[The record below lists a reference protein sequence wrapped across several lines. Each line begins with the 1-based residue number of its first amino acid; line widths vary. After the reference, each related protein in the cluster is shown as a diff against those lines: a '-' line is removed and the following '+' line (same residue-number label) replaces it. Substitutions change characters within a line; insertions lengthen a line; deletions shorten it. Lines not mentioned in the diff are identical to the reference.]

1 MSIKD
6 NGIGMSEAEII
17 DNLGTIARSGTK
29 KFLETLS
36 GDSAKDAQLIG
47 QFGVGFYSAFIVADK
62 VTVLTKRSDAPAV
75 RWESDGEGQYEIQAA
90 DKTDRGTEVILHLRD
105 EDKEFLEPARLRQLV
120 RKYSDHLSIPIVL
133 KTGDT
138 EETLNQAKAFWTR
151 PKSELK
157 DEDYQ
162 AFYKHIS
169 HDTEDARVWAHNK
182 VEGNI
187 EYTSLLYL
195 PKRAPF
201 DLFEREQKGGIQLY
215 VKRVF
220 IMDKAAELLP
230 PYLRFMRGLVDSSDL
245 PLNVSRELL
254 QNNRTVEKIK
264 AALVKRTLDLLEDL
278 AANKPAEYAE
288 FWKTFGTVLK
298 EGIIDDPANK
308 IRIAKLL
315 RFNSTAESGD
325 APNVTLEAY
334 VSRMKADQK
343 AIYYLTA
350 DTLAAARN
358 SPHLEGFRA
367 KGMEVLLLTDRID
380 EWVAGHLHEFEGK
393 TLANVAS
400 AAADVASAI
409 ETPEKAAAETRLQR
423 HAGSRLAK
431 ALAGKIAK
439 AQVSARLTDSPAV
452 LIAGE
457 FGLSLRMGRILKQA
471 GQNNPFATLPI
482 LELNPKHP
490 LAQRLKDTADEAAFA
505 DLAHVLYDQA
515 MLAEG
520 GELDDPASFR
530 AAREP
535 ADRGRA
541 FRAAE
546 NYSELSML
554 TPQWAANDGAMAAGG
569 TPDVDDAPLLDAYSG
584 AVIGALERVA
594 PAVTFIEVAGPS
606 RGRAHAAGARS
617 KPAVRVFS
625 SRPTATC
632 SPTVMWSMAPTR
644 SPCVSMT
651 IRDFTP
657 ISWAMTRIRTW
668 RCCASDT
675 RARCRTRSSAILH
688 A

>member
-1 MSIKD
+1 MTTETEPAAALKPQIKEFQAETKQVLRLVIHSLYSHKEIFLRELISNASDACEKLRFEAIAKPELLGSDALSITLTPDTDAGTLSIKD

-62 VTVLTKRSDAPAV
+62 VTVLTKRSDSPGV

-133 KTGDT
+133 TTGET
-138 EETLNQAKAFWTR
+138 QETLNQAKAFWTR

-169 HDTEDARVWAHNK
+169 HDTEDARIWAHNR

-195 PKRAPF
+195 PKHAPF
-201 DLFEREQKGGIQLY
+201 DLYDREQKGGIQLY

-278 AANKPAEYAE
+278 AANKPEEYAE

-308 IRIAKLL
+308 VRIAKLL
-315 RFNSTAESGD
+315 RFHSTAESGD
-325 APNVTLEAY
+325 APNVTLDAY

-393 TLANVAS
+393 PLASVAS

-409 ETPEKAAAETRLQR
+409 ETPEKAAAESAFKDTLDRL
-423 HAGSRLAK
+423 GKS
-431 ALAGKIAK
+431 LAGKIAS

-471 GQNNPFATLPI
+471 GQNNPFAALPI

-490 LAQRLKDTADEAAFA
+490 LVLRLKDTSDQEAFA

-520 GELDDPASFR
+520 GELEDPAAYLR
-530 AAREP
+530 RVNKLIVEGLAAQP
-535 ADRGRA
+535 KII
-541 FRAAE
+541 
-546 NYSELSML
+546 LS
-554 TPQWAANDGAMAAGG
+554 
-569 TPDVDDAPLLDAYSG
+569 
-584 AVIGALERVA
+584 
-594 PAVTFIEVAGPS
+594 
-606 RGRAHAAGARS
+606 
-617 KPAVRVFS
+617 
-625 SRPTATC
+625 
-632 SPTVMWSMAPTR
+632 
-644 SPCVSMT
+644 
-651 IRDFTP
+651 
-657 ISWAMTRIRTW
+657 
-668 RCCASDT
+668 
-675 RARCRTRSSAILH
+675 
-688 A
+688 

>member
-1 MSIKD
+1 MTTETEAAAAQKPQIKEFQAETKQVLRLVIHSLYSHKEIFLRELISNASDACEKLRFEAIAKPDLLGGDELIVTLTPDSSAGTLSVKD

-75 RWESDGEGQYEIQAA
+75 RWESDGEGQYTIEAS

-105 EDKEFLEPARLRQLV
+105 EDKEFLEAARLRQLV
-120 RKYSDHLSIPIVL
+120 RKYSDHLSIPVVL
-133 KTGDT
+133 KTADAS
-138 EETLNQAKAFWTR
+138 ETVNQAKAFWTR

-169 HDTEDARVWAHNK
+169 HDSEDARVWAHNK

-201 DLFEREQKGGIQLY
+201 DLFDRDQKGGIQLY

-220 IMDKAAELLP
+220 IMDRAAELLP

-264 AALVKRTLDLLEDL
+264 AALVKRSLDMLDEL
-278 AANKPAEYAE
+278 AAKPEEYAE

-298 EGIIDDPANK
+298 EGIIDDPGNK
-308 IRIAKLL
+308 LRIAKLL
-315 RFNSTAESGD
+315 RFNSTTESAD
-325 APNVTLEAY
+325 APGVTLEAY
-334 VSRMKADQK
+334 VSRMKSDQK

-350 DTLAAARN
+350 DSLAAARN

-380 EWVAGHLHEFEGK
+380 EWVAAHLHEFEGK

-400 AAADVASAI
+400 SAADVASAI
-409 ETPEKAAAETRLQR
+409 ETPEKAAAESEFKDTLDRL
-423 HAGSRLAK
+423 GKNLT
-431 ALAGKIAK
+431 GKIAS

-452 LIAGE
+452 LVAGE
-457 FGLSLRMGRILKQA
+457 FGMSLRMGRILKQA

-482 LELNPKHP
+482 LEVNPKHP
-490 LAQRLKDTADEAAFA
+490 LIARLKDTADEAAFS

-520 GELDDPASFR
+520 GELDDPATFVR
-530 AAREP
+530 RVNRLIVEGLGAQP
-535 ADRGRA
+535 KII
-541 FRAAE
+541 
-546 NYSELSML
+546 LS
-554 TPQWAANDGAMAAGG
+554 
-569 TPDVDDAPLLDAYSG
+569 
-584 AVIGALERVA
+584 
-594 PAVTFIEVAGPS
+594 
-606 RGRAHAAGARS
+606 
-617 KPAVRVFS
+617 
-625 SRPTATC
+625 
-632 SPTVMWSMAPTR
+632 
-644 SPCVSMT
+644 
-651 IRDFTP
+651 
-657 ISWAMTRIRTW
+657 
-668 RCCASDT
+668 
-675 RARCRTRSSAILH
+675 
-688 A
+688 

>member
-1 MSIKD
+1 MTPEIKEFQAETKQVLRLVIHSLYSHKEIFLRELVSNASDACEKLRFEAIANPELLGGDSLSITLTPDSPAGTLSIKD
-6 NGIGMSEAEII
+6 NGIGMSKEEVI

-62 VTVLTKRSDAPAV
+62 VTVLSKRGDAPGV
-75 RWESDGEGQYEIQAA
+75 RWDSDGEGQYQIEDS
-90 DKTDRGTEVILHLRD
+90 DKADRGTEVILHLRD
-105 EDKEFLEPARLRQLV
+105 EDKEFLEPSRLRQLV
-120 RKYSDHLSIPIVL
+120 RKYSDHLSTPIVL
-133 KTGDT
+133 KADDK
-138 EETLNQAKAFWTR
+138 EETVNQAKAFWTR
-151 PKSELK
+151 PKAELK

-169 HDTEDARVWAHNK
+169 HDSEDARLWSHNK

-201 DLFEREQKGGIQLY
+201 DLYEREQKGGIQLY

-264 AALVKRTLDLLEDL
+264 AALVKRSLDMLEDL
-278 AANKPAEYAE
+278 AANKPQEYAE
-288 FWKTFGTVLK
+288 FWQTFGMVLK
-298 EGIIDDPANK
+298 EGIIDDQANK

-315 RFNSTAESGD
+315 RFNSSAESGD
-325 APNVTLEAY
+325 APAVTLEAY
-334 VSRMKADQK
+334 VSRMKAEQK

-350 DTLAAARN
+350 DSLAAARN

-380 EWVAGHLHEFEGK
+380 EWVAAHLHEFEGK

-409 ETPEKAAAETRLQR
+409 ETPDKAAAESTFKDTLERL
-423 HAGSRLAK
+423 GKSL
-431 ALAGKIAK
+431 LGKIAS

-452 LIAGE
+452 LVAGE
-457 FGLSLRMGRILKQA
+457 FGMSLRMGRILKQA
-471 GQNNPFATLPI
+471 GQTNPFATLPI
-482 LELNPKHP
+482 LEVNPKHP
-490 LAQRLKDTADEAAFA
+490 LIERLKDTNDEAAFA

-515 MLAEG
+515 MRAEG
-520 GELDDPASFR
+520 GELDDPAIFVR
-530 AAREP
+530 RVNRLIVE
-535 ADRGRA
+535 G
-541 FRAAE
+541 
-546 NYSELSML
+546 LSAQ
-554 TPQWAANDGAMAAGG
+554 PK
-569 TPDVDDAPLLDAYSG
+569 
-584 AVIGALERVA
+584 I
-594 PAVTFIEVAGPS
+594 
-606 RGRAHAAGARS
+606 
-617 KPAVRVFS
+617 
-625 SRPTATC
+625 
-632 SPTVMWSMAPTR
+632 
-644 SPCVSMT
+644 
-651 IRDFTP
+651 
-657 ISWAMTRIRTW
+657 
-668 RCCASDT
+668 
-675 RARCRTRSSAILH
+675 ILS
-688 A
+688 

>member
-1 MSIKD
+1 MTTETEPAAAQKPQIKEFQAETKQVLRLVIHSLYSHKEIFLRELISNASDACEKLRFEAIAKPELLGSDALSITLTPDTDAGTLSIKD
-6 NGIGMSEAEII
+6 NGIGMSEAEVI

-62 VTVLTKRSDAPAV
+62 VTVLTKRGDSPGV
-75 RWESDGEGQYEIQAA
+75 RWDSDGEGQYEIQAA

-105 EDKEFLEPARLRQLV
+105 EDKEFLEAARLRQLV

-133 KTGDT
+133 KSGETQ
-138 EETLNQAKAFWTR
+138 ETLNRAKAFWTR

-162 AFYKHIS
+162 AFYKHIT
-169 HDTEDARVWAHNK
+169 HDTEDARIWAHNR

-195 PKRAPF
+195 PKHAPF
-201 DLFEREQKGGIQLY
+201 DLYDREQKGGIQLY

-230 PYLRFMRGLVDSSDL
+230 PYLRFMRGLVDSADL

-278 AANKPAEYAE
+278 AAKPTEYAE

-298 EGIIDDPANK
+298 EGIIDDPGNK

-315 RFNSTAESGD
+315 RFYSTAESGD
-325 APNVTLEAY
+325 APVVTLEAY
-334 VSRMKADQK
+334 VARMKADQK

-350 DTLAAARN
+350 DTVAAARN

-393 TLANVAS
+393 PLANVAS

-409 ETPEKAAAETRLQR
+409 ETPEKAAAESAFKDTLD
-423 HAGSRLAK
+423 RLAK
-431 ALAGKIAK
+431 ALAGKIAS

-471 GQNNPFATLPI
+471 GQNNPFAALPI

-490 LAQRLKDTADEAAFA
+490 LVERLKDTADQEAFA

-520 GELDDPASFR
+520 GELDDPASFVR
-530 AAREP
+530 RVNKLIVEGLAAQP
-535 ADRGRA
+535 KII
-541 FRAAE
+541 
-546 NYSELSML
+546 LS
-554 TPQWAANDGAMAAGG
+554 
-569 TPDVDDAPLLDAYSG
+569 
-584 AVIGALERVA
+584 
-594 PAVTFIEVAGPS
+594 
-606 RGRAHAAGARS
+606 
-617 KPAVRVFS
+617 
-625 SRPTATC
+625 
-632 SPTVMWSMAPTR
+632 
-644 SPCVSMT
+644 
-651 IRDFTP
+651 
-657 ISWAMTRIRTW
+657 
-668 RCCASDT
+668 
-675 RARCRTRSSAILH
+675 
-688 A
+688 

>member
-1 MSIKD
+1 MTTEAKAQIKEFQAETKQVLRLVIHSLYSHKEIFLRELISNASDACEKLRFEALANPSLLGSDSLAVTLTPDSAAGTLSIRD
-6 NGIGMSEAEII
+6 NGIGMSEAEVI

-29 KFLETLS
+29 RFLETLS

-62 VTVLTKRSDAPAV
+62 VTVLSKRTDTAAV
-75 RWESDGEGQYEIQAA
+75 RWDSDGEGQYEIQGS
-90 DKTDRGTEVILHLRD
+90 DKAERGTEVILHLRD
-105 EDKEFLEPARLRQLV
+105 EDKEFLDAARLRQLV

-133 KTGDT
+133 KTADS

-162 AFYKHIS
+162 AFYQHLT
-169 HDTEDARVWAHNK
+169 HDSQGARVWAHNK
-182 VEGNI
+182 VEGST

-195 PKRAPF
+195 PKNAPF
-201 DLFEREQKGGIQLY
+201 DLFERDPKGGGVQLY

-264 AALVKRTLDLLEDL
+264 AALVKRSLDLLDEL
-278 AANKPAEYAE
+278 AANKPQEYAE

-298 EGIIDDPANK
+298 EGIIEDPAQK
-308 IRIAKLL
+308 TRIAGLL
-315 RFNSTAESGD
+315 RFHSTAVAGD
-325 APNVTLEAY
+325 AAEVSLEAY

-350 DTLAAARN
+350 DSLAAARN

-367 KGMEVLLLTDRID
+367 KDMEVLLLTDRID

-409 ETPEKAAAETRLQR
+409 ETPEKAAAESAFKGTLERL
-423 HAGSRLAK
+423 GSTLK
-431 ALAGKIAK
+431 GKIAS
-439 AQVSARLTDSPAV
+439 AQISARLTDSPAV
-452 LIAGE
+452 LVAGE
-457 FGLSLRMGRILKQA
+457 FGVSLRMGRILKQA
-471 GQNNPFATLPI
+471 GQNNPFATPPI

-490 LAQRLKDTADEAAFA
+490 LALRLNDTADDATFA
-505 DLAHVLYDQA
+505 DLANVLYDQA

-520 GELDDPASFR
+520 GELDDPAIFVR
-530 AAREP
+530 RMNRLIVE
-535 ADRGRA
+535 G
-541 FRAAE
+541 
-546 NYSELSML
+546 LSAQ
-554 TPQWAANDGAMAAGG
+554 PK
-569 TPDVDDAPLLDAYSG
+569 
-584 AVIGALERVA
+584 I
-594 PAVTFIEVAGPS
+594 
-606 RGRAHAAGARS
+606 
-617 KPAVRVFS
+617 
-625 SRPTATC
+625 
-632 SPTVMWSMAPTR
+632 
-644 SPCVSMT
+644 
-651 IRDFTP
+651 
-657 ISWAMTRIRTW
+657 
-668 RCCASDT
+668 
-675 RARCRTRSSAILH
+675 ILS
-688 A
+688 

>member
-1 MSIKD
+1 MTTETEPAAAQKPQIKDFQAETKQVLRLVIHSLYSHKEIFLRELISNASDACEKLRFEAIANPALLGSEALSITLTPDTDAGTLSIKD
-6 NGIGMSEAEII
+6 NGIGMSEAEVI

-62 VTVLTKRSDAPAV
+62 VTVLTRRGDSPGV
-75 RWESDGEGQYEIQAA
+75 RWESDGEGQYQIQAA

-105 EDKEFLEPARLRQLV
+105 EDKEFLEAARLRQLV
-120 RKYSDHLSIPIVL
+120 RKYSDHLSLPIVL
-133 KTGDT
+133 KTGET

-169 HDTEDARVWAHNK
+169 HDSEDARIWAHNK

-195 PKRAPF
+195 PKHAPF
-201 DLFEREQKGGIQLY
+201 DLYDRDQKGGIQLY

-278 AANKPAEYAE
+278 AANKPQEYAE
-288 FWKTFGTVLK
+288 FWKSFGTVLK

-308 IRIAKLL
+308 VRIAKLL
-315 RFNSTAESGD
+315 RFHSTAQSGD
-325 APNVTLEAY
+325 APPDVTLEAY
-334 VSRMKADQK
+334 VSRMKPDQK

-393 TLANVAS
+393 AIANVAS

-409 ETPEKAAAETRLQR
+409 ETPEKAAAESAFKDTLDRL
-423 HAGSRLAK
+423 GK
-431 ALAGKIAK
+431 ALTGKIAG

-452 LIAGE
+452 LVAGE

-471 GQNNPFATLPI
+471 GQSNPFATLPI

-490 LAQRLKDTADEAAFA
+490 LALRLRDTADEEGFA

-520 GELDDPASFR
+520 GELEDPASFVR
-530 AAREP
+530 RVNKLIVEGLAGQP
-535 ADRGRA
+535 KII
-541 FRAAE
+541 
-546 NYSELSML
+546 LS
-554 TPQWAANDGAMAAGG
+554 
-569 TPDVDDAPLLDAYSG
+569 
-584 AVIGALERVA
+584 
-594 PAVTFIEVAGPS
+594 
-606 RGRAHAAGARS
+606 
-617 KPAVRVFS
+617 
-625 SRPTATC
+625 
-632 SPTVMWSMAPTR
+632 
-644 SPCVSMT
+644 
-651 IRDFTP
+651 
-657 ISWAMTRIRTW
+657 
-668 RCCASDT
+668 
-675 RARCRTRSSAILH
+675 
-688 A
+688 

>member
-1 MSIKD
+1 MTTETEPAAAQKPQIKEFQAETKQVLRLVIHSLYSHKEIFLRELISNASDACEKLRFEAIAKPELLGSDALSITLTPDTDAGTLSIKD

-62 VTVLTKRSDAPAV
+62 VTVLTKRSDSPGV

-120 RKYSDHLSIPIVL
+120 RKYSDHLGIPIVL
-133 KTGDT
+133 KTGET
-138 EETLNQAKAFWTR
+138 QETLNQAKAFWTR

-169 HDTEDARVWAHNK
+169 HDTEDARIWAHNR

-195 PKRAPF
+195 PKHAPF
-201 DLFEREQKGGIQLY
+201 DLYDREQKGGIQLY

-278 AANKPAEYAE
+278 AANKPEEYAE

-308 IRIAKLL
+308 LRIAKLL
-315 RFNSTAESGD
+315 RFHATAESGD
-325 APNVTLEAY
+325 APNVTLDAY

-393 TLANVAS
+393 PLANVAS

-409 ETPEKAAAETRLQR
+409 ETPEKAAAESAFKDTLDRL
-423 HAGSRLAK
+423 GKS
-431 ALAGKIAK
+431 LAGKIAS

-471 GQNNPFATLPI
+471 GQNNPFAALPI

-490 LAQRLKDTADEAAFA
+490 LVLRLKDMTDQEAFA

-520 GELDDPASFR
+520 GELEDPAAFVR
-530 AAREP
+530 RVNKLIVEGLAAQP
-535 ADRGRA
+535 KII
-541 FRAAE
+541 
-546 NYSELSML
+546 LS
-554 TPQWAANDGAMAAGG
+554 
-569 TPDVDDAPLLDAYSG
+569 
-584 AVIGALERVA
+584 
-594 PAVTFIEVAGPS
+594 
-606 RGRAHAAGARS
+606 
-617 KPAVRVFS
+617 
-625 SRPTATC
+625 
-632 SPTVMWSMAPTR
+632 
-644 SPCVSMT
+644 
-651 IRDFTP
+651 
-657 ISWAMTRIRTW
+657 
-668 RCCASDT
+668 
-675 RARCRTRSSAILH
+675 
-688 A
+688 